1 MIIYFNVF
9 LTLILGLIVG
19 LNLKSSFFLRSRA
32 TDYPSLPKPFNTN
45 FIAEE
50 NAHGHI
56 QNQSQVLNNCFDILE
71 VRFLTK
77 ILLDPLNKVD
87 VQTLNSLAN
96 LTLLSAENQRQ
107 RRHLFLKELNL
118 KLFLLY
124 GLRESIIRVD
134 DINDKRIKNYT
145 LSDRIDFDKVRSNLG
160 LSLGN
165 KVNE

>member
-1 MIIYFNVF
+1 MLLYFNVI
-9 LTLILGLIVG
+9 LTLVLGLIIG
-19 LNLKSSFFLRSRA
+19 LNLKSRSFLNSRVPGFRSPTTPYNTHFLV
-32 TDYPSLPKPFNTN
+32 DENLNTQV
-45 FIAEE
+45 
-50 NAHGHI
+50 
-56 QNQSQVLNNCFDILE
+56 QNQSQEMNNCFDILE

-77 ILLDPLNKVD
+77 ILTEPLNKVD
-87 VQTLNSLAN
+87 VTTLNALAN

-145 LSDRIDFDKVRSNLG
+145 LSEKIDLDKLKSNLG
-160 LSLGN
+160 LLD
-165 KVNE
+165 